1 MNEHTNQENTES
13 TNQKAEEAAR
23 AAVENGEDIRG
34 AVRNI
39 TLKALSEGQ
48 LDLHKMREV
57 VQAVL
62 RGASVGI
69 IRQGAQTKQV
79 LQEAMAG
86 VDEALATSAEA
97 SKLAVQEAT
106 GNIKNFGTQN
116 LKQALDDLRALE
128 DMFLDTVID
137 IARTSNTAVKDS
149 LNNLA
154 QHARTSGTLVGKAA
168 AKAAGA
174 LSSQFGQNMRE
185 GVSASAESLLKAGA
199 QMSQAAAGFLDGLAE
214 ALNKASSNKQEK

>member
-1 MNEHTNQENTES
+1 MNEQTNQENV
-13 TNQKAEEAAR
+13 NQKTEEAAR
-23 AAVENGEDIRG
+23 AAVEDGDDIRE

-48 LDLHKMREV
+48 LDLRRMREV

-69 IRQGAQTKQV
+69 IMKGTETKQA

-86 VDEALATSAEA
+86 VDEALAASAEA
-97 SKLAVQEAT
+97 SKLAIQEAA
-106 GNIKNFGTQN
+106 GSIKDFGTQN
-116 LKQALDDLRALE
+116 LKQAIEDLRALE
-128 DMFLDTVID
+128 DMFLDTVIS
-137 IARTSNTAVKDS
+137 IAKTSNITVKDS
-149 LNNLA
+149 LNSLA

-174 LSSQFGQNMRE
+174 LSSQLGQNMRE

-199 QMSQAAAGFLDGLAE
+199 QISQAAAGFLDGLAE
-214 ALNKASSNKQEK
+214 ALNKTGSNKQEK

>member
-1 MNEHTNQENTES
+1 MNEQTNQENV
-13 TNQKAEEAAR
+13 NQKTEEAAR
-23 AAVENGEDIRG
+23 AAVEDGDDIRE

-48 LDLHKMREV
+48 LDLRRMREV

-69 IRQGAQTKQV
+69 IMKGTETKQA
-79 LQEAMAG
+79 LKEAMAG
-86 VDEALATSAEA
+86 VDEALAASAEA
-97 SKLAVQEAT
+97 SKLAIQEAA
-106 GNIKNFGTQN
+106 GSIKNFSTQN
-116 LKQALDDLRALE
+116 LKQAIEDLRALE
-128 DMFLDTVID
+128 DMFLDTVIS
-137 IARTSNTAVKDS
+137 IAKTSNITVKDS
-149 LNNLA
+149 LNSLA

-174 LSSQFGQNMRE
+174 LSSQLGQNMRE

-199 QMSQAAAGFLDGLAE
+199 QISQAAAGFLDGLAE
-214 ALNKASSNKQEK
+214 ALNKTGNNKQEK